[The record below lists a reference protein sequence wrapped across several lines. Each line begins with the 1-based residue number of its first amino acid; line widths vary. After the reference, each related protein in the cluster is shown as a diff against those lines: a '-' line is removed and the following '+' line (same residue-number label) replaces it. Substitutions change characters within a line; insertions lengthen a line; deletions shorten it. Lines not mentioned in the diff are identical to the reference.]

1 MVTRP
6 GPKSIPIERDP
17 LNFSLAAHAAK
28 ICQRRVAIAAYCRAM
43 LGLQDTRGEP
53 GLRTRVLAALVIL
66 GLVVFTAPLVVI
78 PVISWLLRQI

>member
-1 MVTRP
+1 MLTLP
-6 GPKSIPIERDP
+6 GPMSIPIERGQ
-17 LNFSLAAHAAK
+17 LNFSSAAHAAK
-28 ICQRRVAIAAYCRAM
+28 KSQPKPTVPAYCRAM

-66 GLVVFTAPLVVI
+66 GLLVFTAPLVVI

>member
-1 MVTRP
+1 MVTQP

-28 ICQRRVAIAAYCRAM
+28 ICQRTVAIAAYCRAM

-53 GLRTRVLAALVIL
+53 GLRTRVLAALIIL
-66 GLVVFTAPLVVI
+66 GLVVFTAPIVVI